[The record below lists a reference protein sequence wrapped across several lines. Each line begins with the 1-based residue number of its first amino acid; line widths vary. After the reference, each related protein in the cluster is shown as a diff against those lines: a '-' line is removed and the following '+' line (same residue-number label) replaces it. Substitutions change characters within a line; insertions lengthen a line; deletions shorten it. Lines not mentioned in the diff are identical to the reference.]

1 MRILNTSIYNEFLN
15 LVGSAQSNIKLC
27 SPFIKNDMVN
37 QIYENINTGCSIS
50 LITNVNLMSFCKKSS
65 DINALGT
72 ILRNG
77 GVVYNYQRLHAK
89 IYIFDDKQAV
99 ITSANLTYSGFKRN
113 FEYGVFLDEL
123 PLVENVCEDYSR
135 LCNSELSGKL
145 KCEHIQYIQKIIDS
159 IPKPP
164 DLVLPRLDLNDE
176 EGIEDFF
183 DKDLSNISKNLIGWK
198 KALFTALSLI
208 DKQVFTTKDFTS
220 IVPYLQKRY
229 PKNNNIEAKIRQ
241 QLQELRDLGL
251 VKFEGNGVYKKL
263 WIE

>member
-1 MRILNTSIYNEFLN
+1 MRILNTSIHNEFLN
-15 LVGSAQSNIKLC
+15 LVGSAKSNIKLC

-37 QIYENINTGCSIS
+37 RIYENINTGCNIS

-65 DINALGT
+65 DINALGN
-72 ILRNG
+72 ILQNG
-77 GVVYNYQRLHAK
+77 GTVYNYQRLHAK
-89 IYIFDDKQAV
+89 IYIFDNKQAI
-99 ITSANLTYSGFKRN
+99 ITSANLTHSGFKRN

-123 PLVENVCEDYSR
+123 PLVKIICEDYSR

-145 KCEHIQYIQKIIDS
+145 KFEHIQYIQNIIES

-164 DLVLPRLDLNDE
+164 DLILPKLDLNDE

-183 DKDLSNISKNLIGWK
+183 DKDVSSITKNLTGWK
-198 KALFTALSLI
+198 KALFTALGFI
-208 DKQVFTTKDFTS
+208 DKQVFTTKDFAS
-220 IVPYLQKRY
+220 IIPYLQKRY
-229 PKNNNIEAKIRQ
+229 PRNYNIEAKIRQ

-251 VKFEGNGVYKKL
+251 IKFEGNGVYTKL